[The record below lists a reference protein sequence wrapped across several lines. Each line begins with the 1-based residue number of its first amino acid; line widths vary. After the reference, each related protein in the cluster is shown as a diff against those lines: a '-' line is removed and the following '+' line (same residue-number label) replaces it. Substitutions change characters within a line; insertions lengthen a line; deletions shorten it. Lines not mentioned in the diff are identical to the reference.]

1 MWETHHIQLIIEN
14 IIIIIHWLVISF
26 LFIHQINVN
35 DLIY

>member
-14 IIIIIHWLVISF
+14 IIIIIHFF